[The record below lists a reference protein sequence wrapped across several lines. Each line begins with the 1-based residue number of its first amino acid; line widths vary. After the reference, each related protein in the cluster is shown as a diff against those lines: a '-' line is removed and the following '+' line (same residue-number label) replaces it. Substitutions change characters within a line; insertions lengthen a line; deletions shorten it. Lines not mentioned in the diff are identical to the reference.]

1 MFRKNVFIDKQERKE
16 NVAVLQDVLNT
27 LNNVDTVVKVLDDKY
42 IVFHKD
48 EKKYEIR
55 MTKFD
60 TIIRA
65 FDDDMPGALRVI
77 VHEGVNVRAK
87 LFLLKIALADATE
100 GLPFERFADTVK
112 KFKGD
117 IDVTNKILT
126 ALDDTATNVR
136 LVHETT
142 VYARYIMDWHQDA
155 HGYRTIIEFNGSV
168 VKVSE
173 NGFAYTFDATGYMK
187 WKFGLVRRGLDK
199 KIKSQEKTLA
209 RSAKKQEA
217 AQNSAD
223 RRKKMRAVFA
233 DLVFGRDRTL

>member
-16 NVAVLQDVLNT
+16 NVAVLQNVLNT
-27 LNNVDTVVKVLDDKY
+27 LKNVDTVVKVLDDKY

-48 EKKYEIR
+48 DKKYEIQI
-55 MTKFD
+55 TKFN

-77 VHEGVNVRAK
+77 EHEGINVRAK
-87 LFLLKIALADATE
+87 LFLLKVALADATE
-100 GLPFERFADTVK
+100 RLPFERFANSAK
-112 KFKGD
+112 
-117 IDVTNKILT
+117 KILT